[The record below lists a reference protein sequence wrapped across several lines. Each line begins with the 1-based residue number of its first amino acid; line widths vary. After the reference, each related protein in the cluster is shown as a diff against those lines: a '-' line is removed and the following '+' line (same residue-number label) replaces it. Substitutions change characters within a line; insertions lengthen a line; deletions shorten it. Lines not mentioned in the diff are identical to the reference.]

1 MMSTDRF
8 DRELGIA
15 LGDLADPQVP
25 DYLTDILGQTADLG
39 QRPAWASI
47 ERWLPME
54 ITTRP
59 ILRPSLPWRQLA
71 LVAAL
76 IALVVAAV
84 AFYAGTHQTRLPAPF
99 GPAAN
104 GLIPYASNGDLFLGD
119 LATGQTRQLTSGPG
133 LDSGALTSPDGTKIV
148 FARDLAGRIGTDVY
162 VVNVDGSNERKIT
175 STPIDQLTWGAFS
188 PDGRHVV
195 LIHQVG
201 VPIGSC
207 SGDGCV
213 TRQVDVF
220 GTDGSGR
227 SETIATARG
236 LSYIQFRPPDGQ
248 ELLYRAVV
256 DGHWGLFTMDIHGAN
271 IKPIVA
277 PTVPQEMDATF
288 ATASYS
294 PDGRVVSFNMYTSD
308 ASDGDPGCCQL
319 FAVNAS
325 GGLPRRLVN
334 SPTNTWDGDPVTSP
348 DGKWVAFWHNLPDQA
363 TQQVAVIAADG
374 TGDVI
379 LTGPALA
386 GGAHWV
392 WSPDSTKILMF
403 RNDTDAD
410 QAYLLDPAGGPA
422 TRVPW
427 TSDGFLDWQR
437 IAPPS

>member
-25 DYLTDILGQTADLG
+25 DYLTDILGQTADLR

-104 GLIPYASNGDLFLGD
+104 GLIPFVSNDDIYLGD
-119 LATGQTRQLTSGPG
+119 PATGQTRQLTSGPG
-133 LDSGALTSPDGTKIV
+133 LDSGVITSPDGTKV
-148 FARDLAGRIGTDVY
+148 SFVRDVPGSLKADVY
-162 VVNVDGSNERKIT
+162 VMDIDGSDLRKIT
-175 STPIDQLTWGAFS
+175 ATPIDQLFWGGFTA
-188 PDGRHVV
+188 DGRHLL
-195 LIHQVG
+195 LIHEVG
-201 VPIGSC
+201 APVGSC
-207 SGDGCV
+207 TGDGCV
-213 TRQVDVF
+213 TRAVDLVD
-220 GTDGSGR
+220 TDGSGR
-227 SETIATARG
+227 AETILTARG
-236 LSYIQFRPPDGQ
+236 ITYVQSRPPDGQ

-256 DGHWGLFTMDIHGAN
+256 DGKWGLFSMDLHGGN
-271 IKPIVA
+271 VRSIVA
-277 PTVPQEMDATF
+277 ATVPIDMDATF
-288 ATASYS
+288 GTASFS
-294 PDGRVVSFNMYTSD
+294 PDGRRVFFNMYTSD
-308 ASDGDPGCCQL
+308 ASGGDPGCCQL
-319 FAVNAS
+319 FAVDAAGGQPYKFVQS
-325 GGLPRRLVN
+325 GNLV
-334 SPTNTWDGDPVTSP
+334 WDGEPTVSP
-348 DGKWVAFWHNLPDQA
+348 DGRWIAFWHNLPDQP
-363 TQQVAVIAADG
+363 TQRVAVVAADG
-374 TGDVI
+374 SGDVI

-410 QAYLLDPAGGPA
+410 KGYLLDPAGGPE
-422 TRVPW
+422 TRLPW
-427 TSDGFLDWQR
+427 TSAGELDWQR